1 MKRSQTQDLPGR
13 LPKAHRTSPFQ
24 VSPHGKSPIP
34 YRPTTFTP
42 PLGQEA
48 LEVRRRNNRWLNDIL
63 SEDLRRYS
71 LQLPS
76 LLELDL
82 GVDPTP
88 DMIQSIPASQLFDS
102 GFTTS
107 QVNFLIDTLDV
118 MYRKVVTGSAT
129 ERDVFAMI
137 DEITSK
143 QGLPVLFKFLR
154 AQLLILNFWR
164 EYSLRHMYFRSD
176 DSSLRQWWSEL
187 DDLTDTV
194 CPFKNETTNHRL

>member
-1 MKRSQTQDLPGR
+1 M
-13 LPKAHRTSPFQ
+13 
-24 VSPHGKSPIP
+24 
-34 YRPTTFTP
+34 
-42 PLGQEA
+42 
-48 LEVRRRNNRWLNDIL
+48 RRRNNRWLNDIL

-194 CPFKNETTNHRL
+194 RPFKNETTILRLRSYFFLMLS